1 MLEGMPITWVDI
13 AVISVVSISGVL
25 AYLRGF
31 TKETLSITAWVGAV
45 LLTYYGFDFLVPYA
59 DQFFGKG
66 WIATLATIAGPFVF
80 CLILLGVIA
89 GYLAKKI
96 KNSAAGP
103 VDRALGFLFGVAR
116 GGLIVCLLFLG
127 ISWLWGDD
135 PLPLAF
141 QKARA
146 APLIHK
152 VNRILI
158 SLAPQHLGGLSQVQS
173 DSLPPPALETDK
185 TQQSYELLAQPKP
198 KAQKKNKE
206 AAYTPQDRQNLDLL
220 MEKNQ

>member
-1 MLEGMPITWVDI
+1 M
-13 AVISVVSISGVL
+13 
-25 AYLRGF
+25 
-31 TKETLSITAWVGAV
+31 
-45 LLTYYGFDFLVPYA
+45 
-59 DQFFGKG
+59 
-66 WIATLATIAGPFVF
+66 
-80 CLILLGVIA
+80 
-89 GYLAKKI
+89 
-96 KNSAAGP
+96 
-103 VDRALGFLFGVAR
+103 
-116 GGLIVCLLFLG
+116 CLLFLG

-173 DSLPPPALETDK
+173 DPFPPPALETDK

-206 AAYTPQDRQNLDLL
+206 VAYTPQDRQNLDLL
-220 MEKNQ
+220 MEKINNLMAIPFFKNFRRGQIFYIGNSMGNLPAIF